1 MLNIEDFTDFLSK
14 RIAQLRISKGISAR
28 DMSLTLGQGAG
39 YINSIENKNSLPSMH
54 VFYFICEYFK
64 ISPKDFFDAESNT
77 PEKMNEIID
86 DMKALTPEQ
95 LSNIAGIVK
104 DLKKIGRA

>member
-1 MLNIEDFTDFLSK
+1 MLNIEEFNDFLSE
-14 RIAQLRISKGISAR
+14 RITRLRTAKGVSAR

-64 ISPKDFFDAESNT
+64 ISPRDFFDEESAAPDKLNMLT
-77 PEKMNEIID
+77 T
-86 DMKALTPEQ
+86 DMKSLTLEQ
-95 LSNIAGIVK
+95 LDNIARIVQ
-104 DLKKIGRA
+104 DIRR

>member
-1 MLNIEDFTDFLSK
+1 MLNIEEFDNYLSK
-14 RIAQLRISKGISAR
+14 RIAQLRTAKGVSAR

-64 ISPKDFFDAESNT
+64 ISPKDFFDEDSAT
-77 PEKMNEIID
+77 PDKLNKLMA
-86 DMKALTPEQ
+86 DMKSLTPEQ
-95 LSNIAGIVK
+95 LDNIARIVHDIK
-104 DLKKIGRA
+104 R

>member
-1 MLNIEDFTDFLSK
+1 MLNIEDFTGFISK
-14 RIAQLRISKGISAR
+14 RIAQLRVAKGVSAR

-64 ISPKDFFDAESNT
+64 ISPKDFFDTQSAAPDKLNNLVADLKS
-77 PEKMNEIID
+77 
-86 DMKALTPEQ
+86 LTPEQ
-95 LSNIAGIVK
+95 IDNIARIVQDIK
-104 DLKKIGRA
+104 R